1 MNTRRSPPRKPDQ
14 TDHTTQNHLPLSL
27 HQNLLTITTSS
38 SENVGASI
46 LAPPSSAA
54 PLLCDMLAGFIS
66 SRPKHSLL
74 ASPIAHYALAA
85 RHRHAPSDASFP
97 IKLLLSPTDRLSRR
111 RFPYH
116 SASTGLNLSA
126 SVWHAI
132 LPAGNIHG
140 KHNLTPAGE
149 GSWNVAWDVR
159 PARLLHRPYTAWLL
173 FGICSCLAAPPGE
186 VIGSGFGSE
195 PLIDDDNKVNANCIA
210 TISENSTSY
219 RITGV
224 PADGRCLFRAI
235 AHMVCL
241 RNGEEAPD
249 ENQQKQLA
257 DELRAQVVD
266 ELLKR
271 RKEIE
276 WFIEEDFDVYVKR
289 IEKPY
294 VWGGE
299 PELLMA
305 SHVLKTEISVY
316 MLESNTQKL
325 LNIASYGKEYEK
337 DDKSL
342 IKVLFHG
349 YGHYDILED
358 I

>member
-1 MNTRRSPPRKPDQ
+1 
-14 TDHTTQNHLPLSL
+14 
-27 HQNLLTITTSS
+27 
-38 SENVGASI
+38 
-46 LAPPSSAA
+46 
-54 PLLCDMLAGFIS
+54 MLAGVIS
-66 SRPKHSLL
+66 SRPKSWLVG
-74 ASPIAHYALAA
+74 SPLAHYALAA
-85 RHRHAPSDASFP
+85 RHRHIPSDASFP
-97 IKLLLSPTDRLSRR
+97 VKLLLPATDALDRR

-116 SASTGLNLSA
+116 SIATGLNFSA
-126 SVWHAI
+126 SAISASAWHAI
-132 LPAGNIHG
+132 IPTGNGRG
-140 KHNLTPAGE
+140 KHNLRPAGE

-159 PARLLHRPYTAWLL
+159 PARWLHRPYTAWLL
-173 FGICSCLAAPPGE
+173 FGICACLAVAAPPVE
-186 VIGSGFGSE
+186 FNDTSSE
-195 PLIDDDNKVNANCIA
+195 PINIIADDNKINVSCTT
-210 TISENSTSY
+210 TISEKSTNY
-219 RITGV
+219 KITGV

-249 ENQQKQLA
+249 ENRQRELA

-271 RKEIE
+271 QKEIE
-276 WFIEEDFDVYVKR
+276 WFIEGDFEAYVKT
-289 IEKPY
+289 IEKPH

-305 SHVLKTEISVY
+305 SHILKTKISVF
-316 MLESNTQKL
+316 MLERSTGKL
-325 LNIASYGKEYEK
+325 LNIATYGKEYEK
-337 DDKSL
+337 DEKSS

>member
-1 MNTRRSPPRKPDQ
+1 M
-14 TDHTTQNHLPLSL
+14 
-27 HQNLLTITTSS
+27 LTGI
-38 SENVGASI
+38 
-46 LAPPSSAA
+46 
-54 PLLCDMLAGFIS
+54 IS
-66 SRPKHSLL
+66 SRPKHLLFGSSSL
-74 ASPIAHYALAA
+74 AHYA
-85 RHRHAPSDASFP
+85 RHRHIPSDASFP
-97 IKLLLSPTDRLSRR
+97 IKLLPSTIRHHSNAIHTRLNIS
-111 RFPYH
+111 FKSDIY
-116 SASTGLNLSA
+116 T

-132 LPAGNIHG
+132 IPAGNSSYNIRP
-140 KHNLTPAGE
+140 PAGE
-149 GSWNVAWDVR
+149 GSWNVAWDAR
-159 PARLLHRPYTAWLL
+159 PARWLYRPHTAWLL
-173 FGICSCLAAPPGE
+173 FGICACLAAPAIE
-186 VIGSGFGSE
+186 INDSGSE
-195 PLIDDDNKVNANCIA
+195 SSCVIIDNENKSTANCIP
-210 TISENSTSY
+210 STVSQQSANY
-219 RITGV
+219 KITGV

-249 ENQQKQLA
+249 ENRQKELA

-276 WFIEEDFDVYVKR
+276 WFIEGDFEAYVKR

-305 SHVLKTEISVY
+305 SHILKTAISVY
-316 MLESNTQKL
+316 MLDSGSNKL
-325 LNIASYGKEYEK
+325 LNIATYGKEYEQ
-337 DDKSL
+337 DEKSS

-358 I
+358 MA